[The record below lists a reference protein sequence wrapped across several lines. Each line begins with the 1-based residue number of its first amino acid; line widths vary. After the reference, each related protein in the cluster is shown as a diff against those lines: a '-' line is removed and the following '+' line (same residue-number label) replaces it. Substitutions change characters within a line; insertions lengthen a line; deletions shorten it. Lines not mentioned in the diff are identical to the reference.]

1 MARVVVIIEGLPG
14 EDVVE
19 CYVSD
24 DRDVRCGERSD
35 IAGLIERFDELR
47 ARGRGHVEV
56 QASAESPVL
65 TLGFTESAAV
75 VHLMTGE
82 DAISLLAAEE
92 PASTNVQVLVLGDL
106 VEFAADFLLDLER
119 AWQVVEEFVRTGDP
133 GRAGGW
139 REL

>member
-24 DRDVRCGERSD
+24 DRDVCCGERSD

-75 VHLMTGE
+75 VHL
-82 DAISLLAAEE
+82 
-92 PASTNVQVLVLGDL
+92 
-106 VEFAADFLLDLER
+106 
-119 AWQVVEEFVRTGDP
+119 
-133 GRAGGW
+133 
-139 REL
+139 